1 MNKHLLIFILPA
13 FLLLNFCGKTAEDKP
28 VEKPKTESE
37 EKTGIKALDEF
48 VDNLKNVQKSL
59 EEGKKYEVVD
69 FRDLRALLPE
79 SLGELKRT
87 NAEGEKS
94 GAMGFTIS
102 KATADYNTEDYSN
115 RINIEITDLSGAS
128 GLGGWAAWGWAMT
141 EIDKETEAGY
151 EKTLNYKGHKA
162 FEKFNTTNQN
172 GSFEVLV
179 SGRFMVSVSGYN
191 VPAQLIKDAVG
202 QVDISKLEEMRE
214 AGAISE

>member
-1 MNKHLLIFILPA
+1 MNKHILIFILPA
-13 FLLLNFCGKTAEDKP
+13 LLIFTYCGKTAEDKP

-48 VDNLKNVQKSL
+48 VDNLKDVQKNI

-69 FRDLRALLPE
+69 FRDLRALMPE
-79 SLGELKRT
+79 SIGELKRT

-102 KATADYNTEDYSN
+102 KATANYNTEDFSK

-141 EIDKETEAGY
+141 EIDKETEDGY
-151 EKTLNYKGHKA
+151 EKTVNYKGHKA
-162 FEKFNTTNQN
+162 LEKYYTTDQN

-179 SGRFMVSVSGYN
+179 SGRFMVSVNGYS
-191 VPAQLIKDAVG
+191 VSPQLIKDAVN
-202 QVDISKLEEMRE
+202 QIDISKLEEMRE